1 MLIFLII
8 YFAGIITG
16 AIFACVI
23 FIARDDRNNN
33 NDGGALNE

>member
-1 MLIFLII
+1 MLAIFVA

-23 FIARDDRNNN
+23 FIARDDKNND
-33 NDGGALNE
+33 NDGGSLNE